1 MPLAR
6 YFFLVGGVLLAL
18 LFISDAVLPKLPM
31 AKGTDLGSDK
41 SSLRINSDRKWP
53 ERVVFDT
60 SVLRIAPVHTATMDE
75 SVAPPATDAPADVS
89 AKTRD
94 ALAQLGPSDQK
105 KPEPKLQRKRKI
117 AKKHLAPPT
126 VLVAQQPRFGFF
138 VSNIW

>member
-1 MPLAR
+1 
-6 YFFLVGGVLLAL
+6 VQ
-18 LFISDAVLPKLPM
+18 
-31 AKGTDLGSDK
+31 
-41 SSLRINSDRKWP
+41 
-53 ERVVFDT
+53 
-60 SVLRIAPVHTATMDE
+60 TATTE
-75 SVAPPATDAPADVS
+75 EAAAPPATNALADVS